1 MVSLGGNLR
10 DIARLEA
17 SIGKEEDKIKG
28 DHDALNKMADD
39 AIREA
44 EAEVTAAKKRMADK
58 KKMFKEEA
66 EAREEEATDAAISA
80 LMSGEGKGDT
90 EKKRPA
96 SATTAK
102 EADKQ

>member
-17 SIGKEEDKIKG
+17 SIGKEEEKIKG
-28 DHDALNKMADD
+28 DHDALNKLADD
-39 AIREA
+39 AIMEA

-58 KKMFKEEA
+58 KRMLKEEA
-66 EAREEEATDAAISA
+66 EDREEVSADLAVAA
-80 LMSGEGKGDT
+80 LLSGERDAD
-90 EKKRPA
+90 KKRPA

-102 EADKQ
+102 EAEKQ